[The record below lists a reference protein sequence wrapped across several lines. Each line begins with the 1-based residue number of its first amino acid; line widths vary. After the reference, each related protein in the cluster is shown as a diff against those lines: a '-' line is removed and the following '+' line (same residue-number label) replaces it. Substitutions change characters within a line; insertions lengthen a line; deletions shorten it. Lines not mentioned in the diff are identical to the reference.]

1 MSMLTL
7 QDVADLA
14 KVRRPVVSMWRKRP
28 VVHGVSMP
36 FPEPVAVVAGVAQ
49 YSRPDVVDW
58 LSRTGRGNNVDFSYD
73 AAALAAPDGVVL
85 EDVVTLLCWHVLTG
99 EELGG
104 TTLAQRIRLAA
115 EHDSNDTLLLREIK
129 QLQPPPAALVY
140 VDDLVEASYGASDAL
155 ARVESG
161 RLKRTLAARDL
172 TPEAVELLR
181 AVTTACVGHL
191 DQDGAALRTDGMP
204 LTLEVAN
211 GADLYVVG
219 DDRAIRRRAV
229 IKGIPVSET
238 DARRPSVSVWSVVG
252 LDLAAALDRVDEV
265 VVALDQN
272 DVAVVLGPA
281 TALCDHLAGA
291 PQQRRAQTLRVGN
304 LVAAIRLPRGMWR
317 EAHRQSLSAWICLGG
332 ARSQRPW
339 IADLAAA
346 DHVELADLAADVAG
360 ALAQTDDRAFRYAR
374 RTDLAGVI
382 AAGSLVPRGVRAPRL
397 RNADSTTH
405 LERVHGA
412 TLTTT
417 TPLQPLDVL
426 VAPSPGR
433 FRMRFRSLGELH
445 EQKHVIIK
453 RGSRINPAD
462 ATSDGTVAVLP
473 VDVVGALRLDPFDA
487 SHRYPRANRT
497 DPGDVVFVEKPR
509 PRAWVDVSGGALVA
523 SPAKIIRLRESAE
536 FGPWLLVAVIN
547 EMCLAG
553 SEWPTWSVPV
563 MMRDEADRLE
573 AALLDAN
580 RYEHEA
586 RRRTDAA
593 RDLKK
598 ALIEGVAA
606 GALTLDA
613 QPTTPGIA
621 GLRE

>member
-1 MSMLTL
+1 MSTLTL

-73 AAALAAPDGVVL
+73 APALSAPDGVVL

-115 EHDSNDTLLLREIK
+115 EHDPNDTLLLREIK

-140 VDDLVEASYGASDAL
+140 VDDVVEASYGASDAL

-181 AVTTACVGHL
+181 AVTKACVGHL
-191 DQDGAALRTDGMP
+191 DKDGAALRTDGMP
-204 LTLEVAN
+204 LTLEVAD

-238 DARRPSVSVWSVVG
+238 DARPSVSVWSVVG
-252 LDLAAALDRVDEV
+252 LDLAKALDRVDEV

-332 ARSQRPW
+332 ANSQHPW
-339 IADLAAA
+339 IADLGAVA
-346 DHVELADLAADVAG
+346 DVELADVAADVAG

-397 RNADSTTH
+397 RNADSATH
-405 LERVHGA
+405 LDRVHGA

-433 FRMRFRSLGELH
+433 FRMRFRSLGELC

-453 RGSRINPAD
+453 RGSRIDPAD
-462 ATSDGTVAVLP
+462 ATSDGTVAVQP
-473 VDVVGALRLDPFDA
+473 ADVVGAMRLDPFDA
-487 SHRYPRANRT
+487 SRKYPRAART
-497 DPGDVVFVEKPR
+497 EPGDVVFVEKPH
-509 PRAWVDVSGGALVA
+509 PCAWVDVTGGALVA
-523 SPAKIIRLRESAE
+523 SPAKIIRLRETAE
-536 FGPWLLVAVIN
+536 FGPRVLAAVIN
-547 EMCLAG
+547 EMCSAG

-563 MMRDEADRLE
+563 MVRDEADRLE
-573 AALLDAN
+573 AALLDAD
-580 RYEHEA
+580 RYERES

-621 GLRE
+621 GP